1 MGILKVLF
9 SYLLINFWYTRIQAN
24 KAAMKAMIVNRIGDF
39 GLAIGI
45 FLIFMFFGTIN
56 FDEVFSL
63 VSQYKDKNIDCEK
76 DLVLIED
83 YLIKIMNTELNAK
96 FENCQIIWITT
107 EIFKSEYKI
116 YGELLLRK
124 NENRTN
130 LIKNNFLNKIGK
142 KLSKSFSTNIR
153 LRSFSIKDELINAA
167 QIKLGEDDDG

>member
-1 MGILKVLF
+1 MPVFKV
-9 SYLLINFWYTRIQAN
+9 
-24 KAAMKAMIVNRIGDF
+24 
-39 GLAIGI
+39 
-45 FLIFMFFGTIN
+45 
-56 FDEVFSL
+56 
-63 VSQYKDKNIDCEK
+63 YKDKNIDCEK

-167 QIKLGEDDDG
+167 QIKLGENDDG

>member
-1 MGILKVLF
+1 MPVLKL
-9 SYLLINFWYTRIQAN
+9 
-24 KAAMKAMIVNRIGDF
+24 
-39 GLAIGI
+39 
-45 FLIFMFFGTIN
+45 
-56 FDEVFSL
+56 
-63 VSQYKDKNIDCEK
+63 YKDKNIDCEK

-107 EIFKSEYKI
+107 EMFKSEYKI
-116 YGELLLRK
+116 YRELLLRK

-167 QIKLGEDDDG
+167 QIKLGEDDDR